1 MPVSIKFVTGEDV
14 TERDIQVIT
23 RYKDLWIA
31 CWNIREKLRRMEK
44 YTDNFDDMTSREVVE
59 HLREFV
65 LEELKDMPEMD

>member
-31 CWNIREKLRRMEK
+31 CWDIREKLRSMEK
-44 YTDNFDDMTSREVVE
+44 YSETLDTMTSREVVE

-65 LEELKDMPEMD
+65 WEELKDLPELD